1 MSLQD
6 RLLAD
11 LLLSEKKQWIVRYHE
26 HDSLLENKVCEDLTE
41 EERKAAWEE
50 YEDEKKR
57 GYRTIVR
64 GRECCALPYSTQVDV
79 HPLRCGP

>member
-1 MSLQD
+1 MSRQD

-11 LLLSEKKQWIVRYHE
+11 LLSEKKQWIVRYHE
-26 HDSLLENKVCEDLTE
+26 HDSLLENKADEDLTE

>member
-57 GYRTIVR
+57 GCHTIVR
-64 GRECCALPYSTQVDV
+64 GR
-79 HPLRCGP
+79 

>member
-1 MSLQD
+1 MSRQD

-11 LLLSEKKQWIVRYHE
+11 LLSEKKQWIVRYHE
-26 HDSLLENKVCEDLTE
+26 HDSLLENKVDEDLTE

-64 GRECCALPYSTQVDV
+64 GRECCALPYYTLVDA
-79 HPLRCGP
+79 HPLRHGP